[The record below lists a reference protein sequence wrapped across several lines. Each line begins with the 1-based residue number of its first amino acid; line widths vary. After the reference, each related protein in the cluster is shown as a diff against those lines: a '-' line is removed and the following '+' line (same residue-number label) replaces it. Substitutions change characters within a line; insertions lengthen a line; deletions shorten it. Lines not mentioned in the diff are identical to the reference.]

1 MLKRILLLAA
11 TLSLSA
17 CAGLSGTHTDRADYD
32 SRKLV
37 VSTALD
43 QIGVPY
49 HYGGTTP
56 TGFDCSGLV
65 QFSYAQAG
73 IALPHQTGEL
83 IKAGPRISYA
93 DAKPGDLLFYSFR
106 DRRRRSQHVGIYLGD
121 DKMVHAPVSGSKV
134 EIVQADDPSW
144 TSHFVGAVRVLR

>member
-1 MLKRILLLAA
+1 MLKRLLLGAA
-11 TLSLSA
+11 TLMLAA
-17 CAGLSGTHTDRADYD
+17 CAGHGTPGERADYD

-56 TGFDCSGLV
+56 NGFDCSGLV
-65 QFSYAQAG
+65 QYSYAQAG
-73 IALPHQTGEL
+73 IVLPHSTSEL

-93 DAKPGDLLFYSFR
+93 DAKPGDLLFFSFR
-106 DRRRRSQHVGIYLGD
+106 DRRRPSQHVGIYLGD
-121 DKMVHAPVSGSKV
+121 DKMVHAPVTGGRV
-134 EIVQADDPSW
+134 QIVNADESQW
-144 TSHFVGAVRVLR
+144 TSRFVGAVRVLR